1 MKLPMPILGIL
12 LPVALVLAAQPAD
25 AMQRIVLDPE
35 ACSISFVLDATLHK
49 VHGVLK
55 IKRSEIELGSP
66 YMFGEIVL
74 DARLTAT
81 GNKKRDRKMHAEVLL
96 SEAWPEITFRA
107 GKFQGPEPA
116 QGRAELLLIGAF
128 HVLGQAHHT
137 EVPVVLEIDDDRIRV
152 ESEFT
157 VPYVQWGLKDPS
169 VFVLRVAKEVR
180 VRVVLAGRLEMV
192 E

>member
-1 MKLPMPILGIL
+1 MKLPTPILGIL
-12 LPVALVLAAQPAD
+12 LPVALVLAAQPA
-25 AMQRIVLDPE
+25 AASQRIVLDPE

-55 IKRSEIELGSP
+55 IKRSEIEFGSR
-66 YMFGEIVL
+66 YMFVEIVL

-81 GNKKRDRKMHAEVLL
+81 GNEKRDRKMHAEVLL

-107 GKFQGPEPA
+107 GKFQGTVPA
-116 QGRAELLLIGAF
+116 QGRAELLLTGAF
-128 HVLGQAHHT
+128 QVLGQVHHT

-152 ESEFT
+152 KSEFT
-157 VPYVQWGLKDPS
+157 VPYVEWGLKDPS
-169 VFVLRVAKEVR
+169 VFVLRVAKEVQ
-180 VRVVLAGRLEMV
+180 VRIVLAGRLETV